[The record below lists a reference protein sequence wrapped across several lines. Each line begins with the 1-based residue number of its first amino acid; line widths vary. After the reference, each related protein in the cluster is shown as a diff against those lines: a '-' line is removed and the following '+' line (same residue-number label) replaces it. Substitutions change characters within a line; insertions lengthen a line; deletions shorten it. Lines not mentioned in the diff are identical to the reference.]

1 MTVLPV
7 SQSCL
12 PAPCGI
18 AGPTCKTEMKEEIM
32 REIECTDKKKVV
44 CMQAAIWQIRRI
56 NQALAASR
64 GTS

>member
-44 CMQAAIWQIRRI
+44 CMQAAI
-56 NQALAASR
+56 
-64 GTS
+64 